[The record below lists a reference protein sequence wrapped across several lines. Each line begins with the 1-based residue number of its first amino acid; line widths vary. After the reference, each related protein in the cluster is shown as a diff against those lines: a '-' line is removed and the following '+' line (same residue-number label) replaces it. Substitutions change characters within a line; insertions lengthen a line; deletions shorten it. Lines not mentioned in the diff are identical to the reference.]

1 MIPSGPGGWLVWNI
15 GWIVPALIVSV
26 LIALGAVVWLALR
39 LRAVEQRYAQLTR
52 GTDGGSLQEVL
63 EAHVREVRSTT
74 DHVAELD
81 NLTRELERSGRR
93 HMQRVGF
100 LRFNPFRD
108 AGGDQSFALTL
119 ADSEGNGF
127 VVSSLHSRDVTRVY
141 GKPLVAWDSV
151 YALTDEERQA
161 IGKAKDQTR

>member
-1 MIPSGPGGWLVWNI
+1 MVPDGFGGWIAWNI
-15 GWIVPALIVSV
+15 GWIVPV
-26 LIALGAVVWLALR
+26 LAGIALVALGLAAWLALR
-39 LRAVEQRYAQLTR
+39 VIVIERRYRTLTQ
-52 GTDGGSLQEVL
+52 GTDGGNLHQVL
-63 EAHVREVRSTT
+63 ESHVREVRAAMAC
-74 DHVAELD
+74 VQELD
-81 NLTRELERSGRR
+81 GLARGLERSGRR

-108 AGGDQSFALTL
+108 AGGDQSFALAL

-151 YALTDEERQA
+151 YPLTDEEKQA
-161 IGKAKDQTR
+161 IEKAKAQA